1 MLVGVA
7 LCCIYYVFFSS
18 RRRHTRCALVTGVQ
32 SCALPISGV
41 VHTLRAIPE
50 ACARLQG
57 EFTRDAAQPDRFAAV
72 RTSANCQPRARLVY
86 AAKARPSVQAGW
98 IFNDV
103 IRVPNAACATQ
114 QAVVRVWRRAAD
126 VAPPKLDDQG
136 RSRIYLKESLAKAKA
151 GQLAPIPVYAA
162 SMQAAGLHCQGSSAE
177 RRVGKECGRTC
188 ILRG

>member
-1 MLVGVA
+1 M
-7 LCCIYYVFFSS
+7 
-18 RRRHTRCALVTGVQ
+18 R
-32 SCALPISGV
+32 LPIVLLAAFFAVPAVAADPAPEIKRDPAPAQAPGV

-57 EFTRDAAQPDRFAAV
+57 EFTGDAAQPYRFAAV
-72 RTSANCQPRARLVY
+72 RTSANCQPRARLVD
-86 AAKARPSVQAGW
+86 AAKAKPSVQAGW
-98 IFNDV
+98 VFNDV

-151 GQLAPIPVYAA
+151 GQLAQIPVYAA
-162 SMQAAGLHCQGSSAE
+162 SMQVEGLPCQG
-177 RRVGKECGRTC
+177 G
-188 ILRG
+188 

>member
-57 EFTRDAAQPDRFAAV
+57 EFTGDAAQPYRFAAV
-72 RTSANCQPRARLVY
+72 RTSATCQPRARLVD
-86 AAKARPSVQAGW
+86 AAKARPSVQA
-98 IFNDV
+98 
-103 IRVPNAACATQ
+103 
-114 QAVVRVWRRAAD
+114 
-126 VAPPKLDDQG
+126 
-136 RSRIYLKESLAKAKA
+136 RSE
-151 GQLAPIPVYAA
+151 
-162 SMQAAGLHCQGSSAE
+162 E
-177 RRVGKECGRTC
+177 RRVGKEWGRTRRYWGSTYQSKKN
-188 ILRG
+188 IERKRLRKLLNKTLD